1 LSGVRAGHQG
11 IGRLQFVVREGRN
24 QSVRPAIM
32 RNGRWPSGVC
42 PGIAVMNRISAKIK
56 ELVAEVI
63 GDGNMFDEARQE
75 EATAGKPVLE
85 SKKKDLVQDGAL
97 AEGELDTPTHA
108 EPESERQGASPP
120 PNLHPMKDFDPGEPA
135 ILHDAVKDCIVTWD
149 WERAD
154 DFKKNAV
161 YDSEGRVAWH
171 GHVFDGWGNVL
182 GG

>member
-1 LSGVRAGHQG
+1 
-11 IGRLQFVVREGRN
+11 
-24 QSVRPAIM
+24 
-32 RNGRWPSGVC
+32 
-42 PGIAVMNRISAKIK
+42 
-56 ELVAEVI
+56 
-63 GDGNMFDEARQE
+63 
-75 EATAGKPVLE
+75 
-85 SKKKDLVQDGAL
+85 
-97 AEGELDTPTHA
+97 
-108 EPESERQGASPP
+108 
-120 PNLHPMKDFDPGEPA
+120 MKDFNPAEPA